1 MPAQLFVAPI
11 PKDFPTEELLA
22 LFEAVGEV
30 QRFHRPKQGDNQAG
44 YVFVTMATDE
54 LNQAAIERLN
64 DYPMGENLKNLT
76 VKIAEKRLNYSTR
89 LDATTKAEYKQ
100 VALEIAA
107 QLNETEEVPVK
118 TIKRLVY
125 QCGPEQAREWLRQ
138 AFEIE
143 ANGGIMLENL
153 GRKRTIGGIFFYISK
168 RAMTP
173 EVRAAV
179 YPVKY
184 ATWADRKKHQQQKQE
199 GRERKTAAPEAQLPT
214 FDWGNRLEALQD
226 LFAESGNTSST
237 KVVIVG
243 RPESVRIDTNQV
255 TVLVKRNFH
264 LTSAPRGVPR
274 PPAAEAITRVYI
286 GLKMWNKVQEA
297 LNDPEDRMVAE
308 GFCAWENGHT
318 GLSVYATNVTTANQQ
333 KQRWAKS
340 DTGSP
345 AE

>member
-1 MPAQLFVAPI
+1 MPEQLFVAPI
-11 PKDFPTEELLA
+11 PKDFPTEKLRA

-30 QRFHRPKQGDNQAG
+30 QRFHRPKQGDKQAG

-54 LNQAAIERLN
+54 LNQAAIARLN
-64 DYPMGENLKNLT
+64 DYPIGENLKNLT
-76 VKIAEKRLNYSTR
+76 VKIAERRVKPFFQ
-89 LDATTKAEYKQ
+89 LDPATKADFKQ

-125 QCGPEQAREWLRQ
+125 QCGPEQAREWVRQ

-143 ANGGIMLENL
+143 ANGGMMLENL
-153 GRKRTIGGIFFYISK
+153 GRKRTIGGVFFYISK

-173 EVRAAV
+173 EVRAVV
-179 YPVKY
+179 YPIKFSP
-184 ATWADRKKHQQQKQE
+184 WADKKKQQKQRQE
-199 GRERKTAAPEAQLPT
+199 GQEKKTAAPEAQLPA

-226 LFAESGNTSST
+226 LFAESGSTFST

-264 LTSAPRGVPR
+264 LTSVPRGVPR
-274 PPAAEAITRVYI
+274 PPAAEVVTRVYI

-308 GFCAWENGHT
+308 GFCAWENGRT

-333 KQRWAKS
+333 KLRWAKPGT
-340 DTGSP
+340 DAP